1 MKKYLKMS
9 GLIVA
14 YLVILY
20 AVMSGVKWFVFN
32 VCSLNKTLNDFLWS
46 NRTLFSFTISII
58 TVCIYYVIF
67 KLRGK
72 NLFKVCSFQKME
84 VKDVLGITMMG
95 ISMSIFTTS
104 FTSIS
109 FIGSA
114 FPQFEE
120 YMKGFFESK
129 GSFLILVAMLIVLP
143 MFEEIIFRGIIFNEL
158 RENIPLI
165 AAIIVQAVIYG
176 ILQFSPV
183 LGTYAA
189 IGSMIYV
196 LPYIWTRSLF
206 GSILVQDTCILS
218 LLILRRT
225 GIKEVLAGTG
235 DAVLI
240 LLSLIGVVG
249 MFVFAYFVWKD
260 STKKQSTM
268 KTVEALN

>member
-1 MKKYLKMS
+1 MKKYLKMA
-9 GLIVA
+9 GWIAL

-20 AVMSGVKWFVFN
+20 AIINGVKWFVFN
-32 VCSLNKTLNDFLWS
+32 VCSLNKTLNDFLWN
-46 NRTLFSFTISII
+46 NRTLFGFTISVI
-58 TVCIYYVIF
+58 TICIYYGIF

-72 NLFKVCSFQKME
+72 NLFKVCGFEKMGI
-84 VKDVLGITMMG
+84 KDVFGITMMG

-109 FIGSA
+109 FIGST
-114 FPQFEE
+114 FPQFED
-120 YMKGFFESK
+120 YMKGFFETK
-129 GSFLILVAMLIVLP
+129 GSLPLLVVMLMVLP

-158 RENIPLI
+158 RDNMPLV
-165 AAIIVQAVIYG
+165 AAIVIQAAIYG

-218 LLILRRT
+218 LFILRRT
-225 GIKEVLAGTG
+225 GIKELLASTG
-235 DAVLI
+235 NAVLI
-240 LLSLIGVVG
+240 LLSLLGALG
-249 MFVFAYFVWKD
+249 MLAFAYFVRKD
-260 STKKQSTM
+260 SVNQQSTV